1 MGDAIQHQF
10 WLLAQVRWQIL
21 RNSLRVKGKKLELAG
36 KIFVVA
42 LGAVI
47 GLALG
52 ALQGGVAY
60 VVLTKGKTHQT
71 RIIPIL
77 LEIIFGAWMVGP
89 VLIEGT
95 SPSLD
100 FREIARYPVSF
111 RLYYLLNLAY
121 GLLDPWA
128 LLCLVWLSCIWLGV
142 ATARPDLA
150 MPAALWFLIFAALNL
165 LFNRA
170 LFGVLERVV
179 NSRRGQEAILAV
191 VLILMVSLQVVT
203 FTVLPRW
210 RKLVVPAM
218 EKAVPFIHHA
228 LPAGFVCRGLL
239 GVNWTDSLI
248 ALSALMG
255 YGLLA
260 ALVLWRQSWRTYLGE
275 VSSEAP
281 RARAAVQMQPAWNL
295 PWLDGLTA
303 AIVEKELRY
312 ARRDS
317 RAWMSC
323 LGAPLM
329 AFMFATGYD
338 FMRETA
344 PGLNVG
350 MSTVYTMLTGLLL
363 IGFAQQIYNF
373 FSYDARG
380 FQFWLMAPANFQ
392 RVLVGKNVAAGLLI
406 AASYAVS
413 TAFLVAKGGIS
424 FMRFL
429 GVTGGL
435 IFGALAMFAAG
446 NIFSVRFPT
455 KFEFGRISN
464 AKPSVVSVLLGLVIQ
479 CSIMGSLVLLF
490 YLTHRLRTD
499 LLPVVALPLMIL
511 LALKVY
517 FFSLQAASKYVQFH
531 SEDIF
536 AVLT

>member
-1 MGDAIQHQF
+1 MSDAIKHQF
-10 WLLAQVRWQIL
+10 WLLAEVRWHIM
-21 RNSLRVKGKKLELAG
+21 RNSLRLKGKKLELAAQ
-36 KIFVVA
+36 IFVVV

-52 ALQGGVAY
+52 ATMGGVTY
-60 VVLTKGKTHQT
+60 VLLAKGKTQ
-71 RIIPIL
+71 IIPLL
-77 LEIIFGAWMVGP
+77 LEGIFGAWMLGP
-89 VLIEGT
+89 VLIEGS

-111 RLYYLLNLAY
+111 RLYYLLNVAY

-128 LLCLVWLSCIWLGV
+128 LLCLGWLSCIWLGI
-142 ATARPDLA
+142 AAARPDLA
-150 MPAALWFLIFAALNL
+150 APAALWFLVFAALNL

-170 LFGVLERVV
+170 LFGVLGPVMS
-179 NSRRGQEAILAV
+179 SRRGQESLLAG
-191 VLILMVSLQVVT
+191 LMIFMVSLQVVT
-203 FTVLPRW
+203 YTVLLRW
-210 RKLVVPAM
+210 RRLLLPAL
-218 EKAVPFIHHA
+218 EKAVSFIHHA
-228 LPAGFVCRGLL
+228 LPAGFVSRGLL

-248 ALSALMG
+248 ALCALMG

-260 ALVLWRQSWRTYLGE
+260 ALVLWRQSWRNYQGE

-281 RARAAVQMQPAWNL
+281 PGRGAVQIQPGWKV
-295 PWLDGLTA
+295 PWLDGPTA
-303 AIVEKELRY
+303 AIVEKELHY

-323 LGAPLM
+323 LTAPLM
-329 AFMFATGYD
+329 AFIFAAGSD
-338 FMRETA
+338 AMRGTA
-344 PGLNVG
+344 LAPKISL
-350 MSTVYTMLTGLLL
+350 STVYTMMTGFLL

-380 FQFWLMAPANFQ
+380 FQFWLMSPVDLR
-392 RVLVGKNVAAGLLI
+392 RVLLGKNIALGLLMTG
-406 AASYAVS
+406 SYAVA
-413 TAFLVAKGGIS
+413 TILLIAKGGIS
-424 FMRFL
+424 FRQFL
-429 GVTGGL
+429 AVTGGF

-464 AKPSVVSVLLGLVIQ
+464 GKPSVVAILIGLFIQ
-479 CSIMGSLVLLF
+479 GSIVGSLALLF
-490 YLTHRLRTD
+490 YLARRLGID
-499 LLPVVALPLMIL
+499 LLPLVALPLMIL
-511 LALKVY
+511 LALKAY

-531 SEDIF
+531 GEDIL

>member
-1 MGDAIQHQF
+1 MSDAIQHQF
-10 WLLAQVRWQIL
+10 WLLAEVRWHIL

-36 KIFVVA
+36 QIFAVV

-60 VVLTKGKTHQT
+60 VMLTKAKTHQT

-77 LEIIFGAWMVGP
+77 LEIIFGAWLLGP

-128 LLCLVWLSCIWLGV
+128 LLCLLWLACIWLGI
-142 ATARPDLA
+142 AAAQPDLA
-150 MPAALWFLIFAALNL
+150 APAAFWFLVFAVLNL

-170 LFGVLERVV
+170 LFGALERVV
-179 NSRRGQEAILAV
+179 NSRRGQEALVAG
-191 VLILMVSLQVVT
+191 LLLFMFSLQVVT

-210 RKLVVPAM
+210 RKLIRPALDN
-218 EKAVPFIHHA
+218 AVPIIHHA
-228 LPAGFVCRGLL
+228 LPAGFVSQGLL

-248 ALSALMG
+248 ALWALMG

-260 ALVLWRQSWRTYLGE
+260 ALVVWRQSWRTYLGE
-275 VSSEAP
+275 ISSEAS

-295 PWLDGLTA
+295 PWLDGPTA

-323 LGAPLM
+323 LGTPLM
-329 AFMFATGYD
+329 AFIFVAGFD
-338 FMRETA
+338 FMRDAA
-344 PGLNVG
+344 PVLKIDV
-350 MSTVYTMLTGLLL
+350 STVYAMLTGLLL
-363 IGFAQQIYNF
+363 IGFAQQIYNS
-373 FSYDARG
+373 FSFDSRG
-380 FQFWLMAPANFQ
+380 FQFWLMAPADFQ
-392 RVLVGKNVAAGLLI
+392 RVLLGKNVAIAMLM
-406 AASYAVS
+406 AASYTVA
-413 TAFLVAKGGIS
+413 TALLLAKGGIS
-424 FMRFL
+424 LMRFL
-429 GVTGGL
+429 DVTGGF

-446 NIFSVRFPT
+446 NILSVRFPT
-455 KFEFGRISN
+455 KFEPTRTNSE
-464 AKPSVVSVLLGLVIQ
+464 KPSVVTVLIGLFIQ
-479 CSIMGSLVLLF
+479 GCILGSLVLLF
-490 YLTHRLRTD
+490 YLTHRWGTD
-499 LLPVVALPLMIL
+499 LLPAVALPLMIL
-511 LALKVY
+511 LALKGY
-517 FFSLQAASKYVQFH
+517 FLSLRASARYVQFH
-531 SEDIF
+531 AEDIS
-536 AVLT
+536 AALT

>member
-1 MGDAIQHQF
+1 MSDAIKYQF
-10 WLLAQVRWQIL
+10 WLLAEVRWHIM
-21 RNSLRVKGKKLELAG
+21 RNSLRVKGKKLELAAQ
-36 KIFVVA
+36 IFAVV
-42 LGAVI
+42 LGGLIA
-47 GLALG
+47 LALG
-52 ALQGGVAY
+52 AALGGVTY
-60 VVLTKGKTHQT
+60 VLLAKGKT
-71 RIIPIL
+71 RIIPML
-77 LEIIFGAWMVGP
+77 LEGIFGAWVLGP

-111 RLYYLLNLAY
+111 RLYYLLNVAY

-142 ATARPDLA
+142 AAARPDLA
-150 MPAALWFLIFAALNL
+150 APAALWFLVFATLNL

-170 LFGVLERVV
+170 LFGVLEPVM
-179 NSRRGQEAILAV
+179 NSRRGQESLLAGL
-191 VLILMVSLQVVT
+191 LIFMMSLQVVT

-210 RKLVVPAM
+210 RKLLVPVL
-218 EKAVPFIHHA
+218 ERAVPFIHHA
-228 LPAGFVCRGLL
+228 LPAGFVSRGLL

-248 ALSALMG
+248 ALWALMG

-260 ALVLWRQSWRTYLGE
+260 ALVLWRQSRRTYQGE

-281 RARAAVQMQPAWNL
+281 PARAAVQMQPGWNL
-295 PWLDGLTA
+295 PWLDGPTA

-317 RAWMSC
+317 RVWVSC
-323 LGAPLM
+323 LGTPLM
-329 AFMFATGYD
+329 AFVFAAGFD
-338 FMRETA
+338 VMRDVA
-344 PGLNVG
+344 PGPNIGL
-350 MSTVYTMLTGLLL
+350 STVYTMLTGLLL

-380 FQFWLMAPANFQ
+380 FQFWLMAPTHFQ
-392 RVLVGKNVAAGLLI
+392 RVLVGKNVAMGLLMTG
-406 AASYAVS
+406 SYAVA
-413 TAFLVAKGGIS
+413 TVLLVARGGIS

-429 GVTGGL
+429 AVTGGF

-455 KFEFGRISN
+455 KFESGRISN
-464 AKPSVVSVLLGLVIQ
+464 GKPSVVAVLIGLFIQ
-479 CSIMGSLVLLF
+479 ASIVGSLALLS
-490 YLTHRLRTD
+490 YLTHRLGTD

-517 FFSLQAASKYVQFH
+517 LFSLLAASNYVQFH
-531 SEDIF
+531 AEDIL